1 MKSPRIVAIA
11 SVYAHDACT
20 LKDVAGGYGTVFSV
34 GPSVRAKFLEQAKSR
49 IAKLPPVV
57 YGYLAACIESQGHV
71 ARYDEV
77 RMLTHMPT
85 PQAAD
90 CVFVHTT
97 LADNL
102 AERTWMNAVRARGM
116 RVVAFGAACSTAPES
131 FLEDADVVIVGEP
144 EAMTNAQWQSVLR
157 EAQGIVHAGD
167 VMDLDAL
174 PLPSWRAFP
183 VHEYRYALLANG
195 VTLPMQS
202 ARGCPYSCGYCPWR
216 VTASFRERSPEA
228 VVAEARRNRDVYGA
242 KAISFRDPLF
252 NLSAERSAKIA
263 DGLAP
268 LGLRW
273 SAEMRADRLDY
284 ALLRT
289 MHRGGLRSLELG
301 VESVNRALLIQEKR
315 KPPTEEQIERVVRD
329 AASLG
334 IRVICNFVLG
344 LPGDSLEG
352 MKDTIAWAKELN
364 SFAVQ
369 FTVATPYPGTSL
381 SPKRAR
387 SLPMLDENMTGF
399 TATQLEG
406 GVSPESL
413 AALREWAYVSYHF
426 RPKFIA
432 GFVPQA
438 LRALAHA

>member
-1 MKSPRIVAIA
+1 MRSPRIVAIA

-34 GPSVRAKFLEQAKSR
+34 GPSIRAKFLEQAKSR

-85 PQAAD
+85 PKAAD

-97 LADNL
+97 LADDM

-116 RVVAFGAACSTAPES
+116 RVVAFGAACSTAPAS

-144 EAMTNAQWQSVLR
+144 EAMTHAHWESVLHD
-157 EAQGIVHAGD
+157 AKGIVHAGD
-167 VMDLDAL
+167 VLNLDAL
-174 PLPSWRAFP
+174 PLPSWRVFP

-216 VTASFRERSPEA
+216 ITASFRERSPEA

-263 DGLAP
+263 EGLAP

-381 SPKRAR
+381 APKRSA
-387 SLPMLDENMTGF
+387 SLPVIDANMTGF

-406 GVSPESL
+406 GVSPEAL

-432 GFVPQA
+432 EFVPQA
-438 LRALAHA
+438 IRALAHA